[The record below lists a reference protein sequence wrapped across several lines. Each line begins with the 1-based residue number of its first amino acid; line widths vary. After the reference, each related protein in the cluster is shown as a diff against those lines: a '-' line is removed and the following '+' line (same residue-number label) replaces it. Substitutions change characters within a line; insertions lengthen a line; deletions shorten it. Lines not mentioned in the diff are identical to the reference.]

1 MDKRPEVTSSVQHGS
16 HLTSISV
23 SLARAVYSRASTV
36 LLDDVLSAGGPHPSP
51 LRPRLIYGSLVDAH
65 TAHHLFEKCIKGNL
79 MRGRTVILVSHH
91 VQLCAPDAKYI
102 VGQITFCI
110 KQHLIIA
117 SRSLSRKAVWC
128 TLVLLRRLC
137 IQV

>member
-1 MDKRPEVTSSVQHGS
+1 MSSVQHDS

-36 LLDDVLSAGGPHPSP
+36 LLDDVLSAGGSRPSP
-51 LRPRLIYGSLVDAH
+51 LRPQLTCGSPVDAH

-79 MRGRTVILVSHH
+79 MQGRTVVLVSHH

-102 VGQITFCI
+102 VGQITFCT
-110 KQHLIIA
+110 KQYPYA
-117 SRSLSRKAVWC
+117 SSLGRS
-128 TLVLLRRLC
+128 
-137 IQV
+137 